1 MMKQLMIP
9 GMKQLWCL
17 LACMPGLLPV
27 NATAQTFA
35 SEAAAIA
42 HQRTIEEE
50 FKRLN
55 AVIDGLLDHQALLQ
69 TRIDRLTTDLERA
82 REETQRANRNWVTQ
96 EELKKFAQEIDRK
109 READRKLILDAID
122 DLGKVVRAPVPQRG
136 VPAADRPLHEFTVG
150 AGQTLMDI
158 INAYNEDYR
167 AQGKGRISLQDVR
180 KANPNLQNPDR
191 IVPGQKI
198 LIPEPAK

>member
-1 MMKQLMIP
+1 
-9 GMKQLWCL
+9 MKQLWCL
-17 LACMPGLLPV
+17 LACLPCLSLV
-27 NATAQTFA
+27 SVTAQTFA

-55 AVIDGLLDHQALLQ
+55 AVIEGLLDHQALLQ
-69 TRIDRLTTDLERA
+69 TRIDRLTGDLERA
-82 REETQRANRNWVTQ
+82 REENRRVNRNLVTQ

-122 DLGKVVRAPVPQRG
+122 DLGKVVRAPAPQRAA
-136 VPAADRPLHEFTVG
+136 PAADRALHEFTVG

-167 AQGKGRISLQDVR
+167 AQGKGRITLHDVR
-180 KANPNLQNPDR
+180 RANPNLQNPDR